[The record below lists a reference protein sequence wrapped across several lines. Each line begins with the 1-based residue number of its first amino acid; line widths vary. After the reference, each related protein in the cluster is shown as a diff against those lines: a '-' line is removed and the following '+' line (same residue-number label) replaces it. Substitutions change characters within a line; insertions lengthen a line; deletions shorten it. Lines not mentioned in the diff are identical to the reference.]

1 MAMTHITPHSA
12 ARHPSSAWPE
22 VRDGIRLVQF
32 SDMHLHADPAHTL
45 LGLNTLDSFRQCL
58 ALARVQHWPADLV
71 LATGDL
77 THDASPNAY
86 ARLGAMLAE
95 LDVPVAAI
103 PGNHDESMSLAA
115 SLQAD
120 NLIADGHIVL
130 GDWQIVLLDS
140 SLAGSEAGRLAP
152 VQLEH
157 LDRSLARHPKHHA
170 LICLHHPPLALGS
183 RWLDGTRLQNP
194 EDLFAVLDA
203 HPQVRAVLWGHIHQ
217 EYRGRRGDVTLIG
230 SPSTCIQFRPGSD
243 EFALDALAPG
253 YRWLMLHSDGG
264 MDTGV
269 CRLPELPAGLELDS
283 HGY

>member
-1 MAMTHITPHSA
+1 MAHITPHAA

-77 THDASPNAY
+77 AHDASPGAY

-103 PGNHDESMSLAA
+103 PGNHDKSMLLAA

-120 NLIADGHIVL
+120 NLIADGHLVL
-130 GDWQIVLLDS
+130 GSWQIVLLDS

-152 VQLEH
+152 TQLEH
-157 LDRSLARHPKHHA
+157 LERSLAEHPDHHA

-183 RWLDGTRLQNP
+183 RWLDSSQLQNP
-194 EDLFAVLDA
+194 DDLFAVTDA

-217 EYRGRRGDVTLIG
+217 EYRSQRQGVALIG
-230 SPSTCIQFRPGSD
+230 SPSTCIQFRPCSD

-253 YRWLMLHSDGG
+253 YRWLTLHSDGG
-264 MDTGV
+264 VDTGV
-269 CRLPELPAGLELDS
+269 CRLPELPEGLELRS
-283 HGY
+283 LGY